1 MVATWVGKQSR
12 TDMDLGRG
20 NGVLLNGDQRLTIV
34 QIDFRRT
41 TDIILLRYGNLA

>member
-1 MVATWVGKQSR
+1 M
-12 TDMDLGRG
+12 GRKTEPHG
-20 NGVLLNGDQRLTIV
+20 HGSWERNGVLLNGDQRLTIV